1 MPALSMTI
9 SPAEGDF
16 VQQGTTIL
24 TGLEGDVGRR
34 KPGEERQPVGFA
46 GDLAIRADIEGRA
59 RDADGDGRSN
69 NGRQDNRVE
78 RDAQSSPSRLR
89 PQAALVALIARFDRR
104 SLIRTPQQIE
114 GQFCGH

>member
-1 MPALSMTI
+1 MTI

-46 GDLAIRADIEGRA
+46 GDLAIRADM
-59 RDADGDGRSN
+59 
-69 NGRQDNRVE
+69 
-78 RDAQSSPSRLR
+78 P
-89 PQAALVALIARFDRR
+89 
-104 SLIRTPQQIE
+104 T
-114 GQFCGH
+114 